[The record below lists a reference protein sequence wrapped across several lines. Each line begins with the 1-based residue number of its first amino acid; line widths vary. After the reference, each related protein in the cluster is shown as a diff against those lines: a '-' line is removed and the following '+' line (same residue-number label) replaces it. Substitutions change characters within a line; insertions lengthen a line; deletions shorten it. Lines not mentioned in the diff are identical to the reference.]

1 MKARINFESQV
12 VSLNALGGYMGAV
25 TAAGQ
30 TMYWL
35 AYAHP
40 ELVREWGFEFYPE
53 EGGRG
58 VNIDFD
64 FKVSDSWAQAA
75 DEIAKIIKAGP
86 RKSCDH
92 RCDVHGELA

>member
-53 EGGRG
+53 EGGR
-58 VNIDFD
+58 VVDIFAFNI
-64 FKVSDSWAQAA
+64 SDSWSQAA
-75 DEIAKIIKAGP
+75 DEIAKLIEAGP
-86 RKSCDH
+86 RKPCGH
-92 RCDVHGELA
+92 RCDVHGEGA